1 MYLSALRCNH
11 FIHRWHFFRSSY
23 LYFIKTNQCVIPTT
37 KLFYSL
43 WSYNAYS
50 PNFWLN
56 HFKNVRSTSVY
67 VCVCVLFAQSC
78 PIFCDPMD
86 CNLWAS
92 LSMKFSRQEYWS
104 GLPFPAP
111 GDLPNPG
118 IEPRSLSLQADPLP
132 SEPPGKLQGVQ
143 GGEQRWGPL
152 CSRQHWRRV
161 FRLSDIFRNRFY
173 EPNFCISPYIE
184 KH

>member
-1 MYLSALRCNH
+1 MYLSAIRCNH

-104 GLPFPAP
+104 GLPFSSPW
-111 GDLPNPG
+111 DLPDSG
-118 IEPRSLSLQADPLP
+118 IKPTSLACRSSTTHQQKHLKRTLFLLSFLVKLKVKSLGRVGFFATPWTVAHQDPL
-132 SEPPGKLQGVQ
+132 SMEL
-143 GGEQRWGPL
+143 
-152 CSRQHWRRV
+152 SR
-161 FRLSDIFRNRFY
+161 
-173 EPNFCISPYIE
+173 
-184 KH
+184 